1 MHQSAVPRCSPAWPV
16 AGSSCRAGVSGSEDD
31 EEREERERLGA
42 MGQVGAEQTD
52 VPKRRGGR
60 CGERLDADVVPR
72 NSHLRPNTIL
82 LTSRTWS
89 SSWHSF
95 TQLRNSASHA
105 DCGRCESQNMPRV
118 AFMNAND

>member
-1 MHQSAVPRCSPAWPV
+1 MSEGIWQAAQLAAAPSVGLAGV

-60 CGERLDADVVPR
+60 CGERLDADVAVPTE
-72 NSHLRPNTIL
+72 S
-82 LTSRTWS
+82 LTCDQTLS
-89 SSWHSF
+89 S
-95 TQLRNSASHA
+95 
-105 DCGRCESQNMPRV
+105 
-118 AFMNAND
+118 